1 MIPSWNESF
10 VFDVASDAFKARSHP
25 PLEAVIFDQ
34 DLLKDDVMASFSCD
48 VTGLEIDVPKELWV
62 ESADVSSINDA
73 IKAMK
78 KNKAPDPEASRAL
91 DMAVETNAQKPKTKF
106 WSKMFGKSHTPSM
119 ASMPQVASLP
129 AQVAGSN
136 R

>member
-1 MIPSWNESF
+1 MEADDGSDRVSR
-10 VFDVASDAFKARSHP
+10 ASAGPH
-25 PLEAVIFDQ
+25 
-34 DLLKDDVMASFSCD
+34 
-48 VTGLEIDVPKELWV
+48 DVPKELWV
-62 ESADVSSINDA
+62 ESADVSGINDA

-78 KNKAPDPEASRAL
+78 KNTAPDPEASRAL